1 MSGAGS
7 PASRLAKACDSAFRS
22 SGWTRL
28 KNVSALIVSPSFG
41 SSRYANQRR
50 SMVSRLLSGSKNHGK
65 IFVCDNAVSRM
76 NFRDIS
82 SSVSRNRNTTRRNF
96 LCRSYWPTKRPSMWN
111 FSWCLRSRMYVR
123 GGRSPQSLCC
133 CSPSKIA
140 GKRSFWYWQTENRSE
155 ILSGWEKSP
164 PPRRSTLYACML
176 ISVNSPSGVSSMQA
190 TETRLSVSHTAG
202 TCIPAGLLRWKRRN
216 FILGELRT

>member
-1 MSGAGS
+1 
-7 PASRLAKACDSAFRS
+7 
-22 SGWTRL
+22 
-28 KNVSALIVSPSFG
+28 
-41 SSRYANQRR
+41 
-50 SMVSRLLSGSKNHGK
+50 MVSRLLSGSKDHGK

-96 LCRSYWPTKRPSMWN
+96 LVPVVLADEAAFDVEFQLVPAEPDVRPRRQIAAVPVLLQPLENSGQKVFLVLADGEQVGN
-111 FSWCLRSRMYVR
+111 PQRM
-123 GGRSPQSLCC
+123 G
-133 CSPSKIA
+133 KI
-140 GKRSFWYWQTENRSE
+140 
-155 ILSGWEKSP
+155 P

-202 TCIPAGLLRWKRRN
+202 TCIPAACYGGRDEIS
-216 FILGELRT
+216 F

>member
-1 MSGAGS
+1 MRTSVG
-7 PASRLAKACDSAFRS
+7 R
-22 SGWTRL
+22 W
-28 KNVSALIVSPSFG
+28 I
-41 SSRYANQRR
+41 
-50 SMVSRLLSGSKNHGK
+50 SRLLSGSKDHRK

-76 NFRDIS
+76 NFPGYFLLGVPEQEHDPAQLPGAGRIGRRSGLRCGIS
-82 SSVSRNRNTTRRNF
+82 AGACGAGCTSA
-96 LCRSYWPTKRPSMWN
+96 
-111 FSWCLRSRMYVR
+111 

-216 FILGELRT
+216 FILSELRTQRPG